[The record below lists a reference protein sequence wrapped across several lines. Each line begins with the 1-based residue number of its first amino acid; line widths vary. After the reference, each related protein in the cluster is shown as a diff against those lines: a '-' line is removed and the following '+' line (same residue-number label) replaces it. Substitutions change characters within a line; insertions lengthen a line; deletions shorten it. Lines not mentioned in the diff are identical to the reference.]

1 MPEMFKMFE
10 QFMRTMGN
18 NQREM
23 LEFLGDKMA
32 AGKDKET
39 ERKERCPLTSG
50 EIENLEGDLEPKGIS
65 AWWHEFCAGIEGKI
79 PNVKDIMSM
88 PPTEKEPG
96 GPYWESIQSDEQLK
110 RADLLLAQSIMPCLK
125 KDAGNVVAF
134 KRRVRRQPEKLTSG
148 YLLRNAILSRAGY
161 RDPEEEDLAVKA
173 FKEKDY
179 YAAGMTAAKVEEA
192 TETMEDDLSALPSLL
207 HEPNAQLQWMLR
219 KMPVGAS
226 KEIADEHKHL
236 RRELRRGQITGA
248 IPWDTELLS
257 RLIGVTIAGTSDG
270 EVSAAEKGKGTS
282 RPGTGGA
289 KRGCTNCGSPG
300 HRWFDNQCKN
310 GTCADCGLAFCSKV
324 HGKQCDA
331 KGANRPEVGKV
342 KNALG
347 DARPQTLVMQMQEIW
362 DKDHGRVTPPAG
374 RGKGQKGGKGGK
386 GRGGGR
392 GSGGRGRAA
401 AAVEE
406 EEDDESDDEDEGY
419 EADAVELELECAD
432 VDSREDRMDKKAG
445 LDAKFKMGDG
455 APEELELLADAS
467 HTLDKS
473 AVFALVLTMYG
484 AEIAHVLKGVHMH
497 IASSTE
503 AEAYATGK
511 AGELAE
517 MAHEGA
523 RGIGIKLSGPTF
535 VGTDN
540 KANAMVGSGHAL
552 PSRLRHCLRRYRTFT
567 ERVERGEMVLGYVPD
582 PENPSDFL
590 TKWTTV
596 DKNDRS
602 VAYCMNARNAP
613 KHPREG
619 AAGKEV

>member
-79 PNVKDIMSM
+79 PNVKDIN
-88 PPTEKEPG
+88 
-96 GPYWESIQSDEQLK
+96 
-110 RADLLLAQSIMPCLK
+110 AD
-125 KDAGNVVAF
+125 G
-134 KRRVRRQPEKLTSG
+134 
-148 YLLRNAILSRAGY
+148 
-161 RDPEEEDLAVKA
+161 
-173 FKEKDY
+173 
-179 YAAGMTAAKVEEA
+179 
-192 TETMEDDLSALPSLL
+192 
-207 HEPNAQLQWMLR
+207 
-219 KMPVGAS
+219 
-226 KEIADEHKHL
+226 
-236 RRELRRGQITGA
+236 
-248 IPWDTELLS
+248 ELLCVEF
-257 RLIGVTIAGTSDG
+257 GGTWTWG
-270 EVSAAEKGKGTS
+270 E
-282 RPGTGGA
+282 R
-289 KRGCTNCGSPG
+289 
-300 HRWFDNQCKN
+300 
-310 GTCADCGLAFCSKV
+310 
-324 HGKQCDA
+324 
-331 KGANRPEVGKV
+331 
-342 KNALG
+342 
-347 DARPQTLVMQMQEIW
+347 
-362 DKDHGRVTPPAG
+362 PAG
-374 RGKGQKGGKGGK
+374 RAFQRRLHRSLLEHGCIQAENVPCLYRKELPDGKDIVVTTIVDDLFVTEGGSDEYEMTLALREHLTREFGGCKMEHSPKAHAGYELYYDDDAGTISLSMASKIEEAARKYIPDYAGGASRKVAGLPAGAKLKRMLDEMTMAPAEDRAPRLNASQKNMQRILGVMRFPEQRVYIGAARKLHGLAKVQSYPPPEGEIAAKAVLADMFDERFQMKTFGGQMAKGG
-386 GRGGGR
+386 
-392 GSGGRGRAA
+392 
-401 AAVEE
+401 
-406 EEDDESDDEDEGY
+406 
-419 EADAVELELECAD
+419 
-432 VDSREDRMDKKAG
+432 DRMDKKAG

>member
-1 MPEMFKMFE
+1 MF
-10 QFMRTMGN
+10 
-18 NQREM
+18 
-23 LEFLGDKMA
+23 D
-32 AGKDKET
+32 
-39 ERKERCPLTSG
+39 ERFQMKT
-50 EIENLEGDLEPKGIS
+50 
-65 AWWHEFCAGIEGKI
+65 F
-79 PNVKDIMSM
+79 
-88 PPTEKEPG
+88 G
-96 GPYWESIQSDEQLK
+96 GQ
-110 RADLLLAQSIMPCLK
+110 M
-125 KDAGNVVAF
+125 
-134 KRRVRRQPEKLTSG
+134 
-148 YLLRNAILSRAGY
+148 
-161 RDPEEEDLAVKA
+161 
-173 FKEKDY
+173 
-179 YAAGMTAAKVEEA
+179 
-192 TETMEDDLSALPSLL
+192 
-207 HEPNAQLQWMLR
+207 
-219 KMPVGAS
+219 
-226 KEIADEHKHL
+226 
-236 RRELRRGQITGA
+236 
-248 IPWDTELLS
+248 
-257 RLIGVTIAGTSDG
+257 
-270 EVSAAEKGKGTS
+270 
-282 RPGTGGA
+282 
-289 KRGCTNCGSPG
+289 
-300 HRWFDNQCKN
+300 
-310 GTCADCGLAFCSKV
+310 
-324 HGKQCDA
+324 A
-331 KGANRPEVGKV
+331 KGG
-342 KNALG
+342 
-347 DARPQTLVMQMQEIW
+347 
-362 DKDHGRVTPPAG
+362 
-374 RGKGQKGGKGGK
+374 
-386 GRGGGR
+386 
-392 GSGGRGRAA
+392 
-401 AAVEE
+401 
-406 EEDDESDDEDEGY
+406 
-419 EADAVELELECAD
+419 
-432 VDSREDRMDKKAG
+432 DRMDKKAG